1 MILFNASLLGMW
13 VWHSPGAL
21 RLVLLGGSLI
31 LLGLPLLLL
40 IELYN
45 NPRAITKVNDSF
57 AKYHY
62 LFEKW
67 ILPLRVRKEILAL
80 LGDIKGKTV
89 LEFGCNVGTL
99 TQHLA
104 ENAGKIYATNIS
116 INQLRITEKRLEKK
130 RRKAPNVLSAVELIY
145 DIEHTRRVHPSVGF
159 VDAAVSV
166 GMLSYVEDAKRV
178 LEELSSIM
186 PDRGRIV
193 FVEYVNFFH
202 IIPDAE
208 WLCSEPRLKLLFNE
222 AGFSVHIR
230 KGRGLFWNYLFVY
243 GLKSEE
249 EVLII

>member
-1 MILFNASLLGMW
+1 
-13 VWHSPGAL
+13 
-21 RLVLLGGSLI
+21 
-31 LLGLPLLLL
+31 
-40 IELYN
+40 
-45 NPRAITKVNDSF
+45 
-57 AKYHY
+57 
-62 LFEKW
+62 
-67 ILPLRVRKEILAL
+67 
-80 LGDIKGKTV
+80 
-89 LEFGCNVGTL
+89 
-99 TQHLA
+99 
-104 ENAGKIYATNIS
+104 
-116 INQLRITEKRLEKK
+116 
-130 RRKAPNVLSAVELIY
+130 
-145 DIEHTRRVHPSVGF
+145 
-159 VDAAVSV
+159 
-166 GMLSYVEDAKRV
+166 V